1 MLSVSPL
8 ARGVCAAAWPRL
20 VASTMADAA
29 HKLNANDRL
38 FMFSSRC
45 RRYDSP
51 LLSNEL
57 VHLDH
62 VRGGILEI
70 DLIHPVH
77 RIHLGVG
84 YENAVPFQAGLYG
97 LHIAH

>member
-1 MLSVSPL
+1 MPTVSPL
-8 ARGVCAAAWPRL
+8 ARGVCAAARPGMT
-20 VASTMADAA
+20 ASAMADTA
-29 HKLNANDRL
+29 HKLDVNDRF

-45 RRYDSP
+45 RRYNC
-51 LLSNEL
+51 LLQSNEL

-84 YENAVPFQAGLYG
+84 YENVVPFQASLYG